1 MPVTIP
7 TMTKTVMAQIE
18 VGTSRDKPQIVAIG
32 MYKLQAEY
40 GTKRYPMKI

>member
-1 MPVTIP
+1 
-7 TMTKTVMAQIE
+7 MAQIE

-40 GTKRYPMKI
+40 GTKRYPMKIWTE